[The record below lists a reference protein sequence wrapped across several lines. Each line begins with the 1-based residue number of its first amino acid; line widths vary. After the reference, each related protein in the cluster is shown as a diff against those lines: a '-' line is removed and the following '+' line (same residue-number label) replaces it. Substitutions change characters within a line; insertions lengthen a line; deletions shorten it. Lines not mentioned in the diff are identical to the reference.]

1 MIKYATILKMNQK
14 TSIIT
19 VSCIRDLP
27 MLELQGQSIF
37 NFLDKT
43 CPVYIVVN
51 EDETDNWFDYF
62 NKNVRHYYQNH
73 NLTIFT
79 KQEFVSNWAQWIPH
93 QLNPWAVGWETQQV
107 LKLLVSLK
115 IRTPQYLI
123 LDSQNFL
130 IKDWTPSIYD
140 SKKVPARP
148 GHFVMPT
155 DIWNDYS
162 TSLGVKYAQPSSETM
177 SMCTPIFVDT
187 TAVKELVHEFGG
199 ETRFASWFKSASKI
213 KSEFILYLLWLE
225 KIGGFGRYHRMY
237 TVPEDW
243 GNPMLRDCNSV
254 EDFNFFF
261 EKIGIHHTHAWVS
274 INHRAWGN
282 MTSDQYNLLNAKLAT
297 YKLCPKFDE
306 YRALYVDLKF

>member
-1 MIKYATILKMNQK
+1 MNQK

-27 MLELQGQSIF
+27 MLELQGQGIF
-37 NFLDKT
+37 NFLDKS
-43 CPVYIVVN
+43 CPIYIIVN
-51 EDETDNWFDYF
+51 EEDTSTWFDYF
-62 NKNVRHYYQNH
+62 NKNIRHYYQNH

-79 KQEFVSNWAQWIPH
+79 KQEFVAHWNQWVPH

-107 LKLLVSLK
+107 LKLFISLK
-115 IRTPQYLI
+115 IKTSQYLI

-130 IKDWTPSIYD
+130 IQDWTPTTYD
-140 SKKVPARP
+140 CEKVPARP
-148 GHFVMPT
+148 GHFVMPM

-162 TSLGVKYAQPSSETM
+162 SKLGIESKEPNKETM
-177 SMCTPIFVDT
+177 AMCTPMFVDT
-187 TAVKELVHEFGG
+187 SAVRSLINNFGG
-199 ETRFASWFKSASKI
+199 ELNFASWFKSASKI

-225 KIGGFGRYHRMY
+225 KIGSFDQYHQMY

-243 GNPMLRDCNSV
+243 GNPMLRDCNSE

-261 EKIGIHHTHAWVS
+261 ERIGTHHTHAWVS

-282 MTSDQYNLLNAKLAT
+282 MTINQYRLLKDKLSTYNLF
-297 YKLCPKFDE
+297 PKFDD
-306 YRALYVDLKF
+306 YRQSYVDLKF